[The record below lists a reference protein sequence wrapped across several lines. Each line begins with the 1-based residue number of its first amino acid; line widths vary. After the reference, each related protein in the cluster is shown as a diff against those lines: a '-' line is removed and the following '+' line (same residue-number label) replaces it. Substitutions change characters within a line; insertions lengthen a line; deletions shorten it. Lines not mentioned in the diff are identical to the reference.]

1 MLKLQLAGIKLRQ
14 VENIVEQLHQYLA
27 RVMRNGQLLTLFG
40 VEGAVQR
47 QREHA
52 QQAVE
57 RSADFVAHVGQEG

>member
-47 QREHA
+47 QR
-52 QQAVE
+52 
-57 RSADFVAHVGQEG
+57 